1 VFPQTLSPPATGK
14 PSALASAVKVRARRL
29 ILLQH
34 PHCTAPNTPKL
45 YACARE
51 EMLLHMHNQYGRMEV
66 WEDGRV
72 EEWKNGR
79 RRMEVRVE
87 PKYIRSR
94 LPYLSHLRVLYSLCR
109 WRQCFH
115 RHSLPQVQKRS
126 SEYQQSWREQEQ

>member
-1 VFPQTLSPPATGK
+1 
-14 PSALASAVKVRARRL
+14 
-29 ILLQH
+29 
-34 PHCTAPNTPKL
+34 
-45 YACARE
+45 
-51 EMLLHMHNQYGRMEV
+51 MLLHMHNQYGRMEV

-87 PKYIRSR
+87 PK
-94 LPYLSHLRVLYSLCR
+94 